1 MLSINVDRIGSD
13 QVICR
18 LTGELDLSAVAQF
31 RQALADVPSPS
42 RVLIELSS
50 VSFVDSAGLGAL
62 IGGIRRTRDRGGNAA
77 VVCHRPGLSRLLR
90 TIGLDRLVTISDDI
104 PPAMGALNEGT
115 MGLPRAV

>member
-1 MLSINVDRIGSD
+1 MLSISVDPIGGD
-13 QVICR
+13 RVICR
-18 LTGELDLSAVAQF
+18 LAGELELSVVAQF

-42 RVLIELSS
+42 RVLIDLSA

-77 VVCHRPGLSRLLR
+77 LACHRPGLSRLLR

-104 PPAMGALNEGT
+104 EHAIGALNETT
-115 MGLPRAV
+115 MSLPRAV